1 MPYFNRV
8 GDVPAKRFSQ
18 FRQQDGSLYCTEVMG
33 EEGFSSDMSLLF
45 HRRPPTGITAVRAV
59 EREPITLTANQPL
72 LPRLFNTSQLKVG
85 GDAVTGRQP
94 LVGND
99 DVLVS
104 FVIAD
109 SASPLYR
116 NAVGD
121 ELVFVHEGTATVE
134 TVFGALEVGPGD
146 YVVMPTGTTHRWLPT
161 SEEPLRAL
169 VFETYS
175 HIHPP
180 KRYLSRYGQH
190 HQESPYFE
198 LDLRRPTEPLVVPE
212 ENDVDVLV
220 RNRDGVTC
228 YTMQNHPFD
237 VVGWFGCNYPYVLNV
252 ADFSPIT
259 GSFHRPP
266 PVHQVFE
273 AHNLVFCNFV
283 PRMLDYDPRAVPIP
297 SYHSN
302 VDSDEFL
309 FYAEGNFF
317 SRSGSGVERGSI
329 SLHPAGHIH
338 GPQPGSV
345 EKAISRIGQR
355 TEELAIMLDTFRP
368 LRLANAALDV
378 EDPKYITTWS
388 RPVETEKG

>member
-8 GDVPAKRFSQ
+8 GEVPRKRFSQ
-18 FRQQDGSLYCTEVMG
+18 FRKPDGSLYATEVMG

-45 HRRPPTGITAVRAV
+45 HREAPTGIVAARAI
-59 EREPITLTANQPL
+59 EQEPVTLKANRPL
-72 LPRLFNTSQLKVG
+72 LPRLFHTAELKVG

-104 FVIAD
+104 FIIAD
-109 SASPLYR
+109 TDSPLFR

-121 ELVFVHEGTATVE
+121 ELIYVHDGEAILE
-134 TVFGALEVGPGD
+134 TIFGSLRVGPGD
-146 YVVMPTGTTHRWLPT
+146 YVVIPTSATHRWLPQG
-161 SEEPLRAL
+161 EEPLRAL

-180 KRYLSRYGQH
+180 RKYLSRYGQH
-190 HQESPYFE
+190 MQESPYFE
-198 LDLRRPTEPLVVPE
+198 LDLRRPTEPLVMDGT
-212 ENDVDVLV
+212 DVDVLV
-220 RNRDGVTC
+220 RNRDGMTC
-228 YTMQNHPFD
+228 YTMANHPFD
-237 VVGWFGCNYPYVLNV
+237 VVGWFGCNYPYAMSVH
-252 ADFSPIT
+252 DFSPIT

-266 PVHQVFE
+266 PVHQIFE

-297 SYHSN
+297 SYHAN

-338 GPQPGSV
+338 GPQPGAV
-345 EKAISRIGQR
+345 ENSLSRIGQR
-355 TEELAIMLDTFRP
+355 SEEVAIMLDTFRP
-368 LRLANAALDV
+368 LRLANSALDV
-378 EDPKYITTWS
+378 EDPKYVSSWS
-388 RPVETEKG
+388 RRPGSNGN